1 MCHFSFAHGPKFDI
15 LEFSGLYT
23 AIFRGIQ
30 SDVNRRLWQWKYCKY
45 EAVNLKNVDL
55 KSWKWLRKVSL
66 ESIILHSHFA
76 IRNGSLGRNICGVLA
91 FHLWCEYE
99 PVSFRGEQ
107 QHMPLAR
114 DRDGSHIAYVK
125 TSLISSVG
133 RAPDCTARDHR
144 PRHSLTTNQT
154 FQITAKISALC
165 QLMWLCPLTR
175 ALLFTKNI
183 YQIQYC
189 NVSILISCRV
199 FFLNRRDVFRNS
211 SCCSWLRSWILNMAC
226 LHTLRNQ
233 TLSGLMTW

>member
-1 MCHFSFAHGPKFDI
+1 MWIWACVFPWGA
-15 LEFSGLYT
+15 T
-23 AIFRGIQ
+23 AYATGKR
-30 SDVNRRLWQWKYCKY
+30 SWWKPH
-45 EAVNLKNVDL
+45 KN
-55 KSWKWLRKVSL
+55 SL
-66 ESIILHSHFA
+66 LMSA
-76 IRNGSLGRNICGVLA
+76 I
-91 FHLWCEYE
+91 
-99 PVSFRGEQ
+99 P
-107 QHMPLAR
+107 
-114 DRDGSHIAYVK
+114 AYVK

-144 PRHSLTTNQT
+144 PRHSLITNQT

-183 YQIQYC
+183 CQIQYC